1 MIDISNIKKVA
12 VIGAG
17 VMGAGIGET
26 FLLSGFEKVVLY
38 DLSMDILENAQNRII
53 NDIKCLT
60 DENLYRKRYGFTLV
74 VVDDLNFEEESK
86 KSKSVGVLAE
96 GKDIDE
102 ILTH

>member
-26 FLLSGFEKVVLY
+26 FLLAGFEKVVLY
-38 DLSMDILENAQNRII
+38 DLRMEILENARNRIK

-60 DENLYRKRYGFTLV
+60 DENSYRKRYGFTLV
-74 VVDDLNFEEESK
+74 IVDDLNFEEESK
-86 KSKSVGVLAE
+86 KPKSVGVL
-96 GKDIDE
+96 
-102 ILTH
+102 